1 MLTFSRPEVDHMG
14 DSGRDT
20 PKTLDGHSPVPHH
33 KHPFRLHELQPVTRK
48 DSTAPWGYGWIAE

>member
-20 PKTLDGHSPVPHH
+20 PKTLDGYSPVPHH
-33 KHPFRLHELQPVTRK
+33 KHPFRLHEFQPVMRK
-48 DSTAPWGYGWIAE
+48 D